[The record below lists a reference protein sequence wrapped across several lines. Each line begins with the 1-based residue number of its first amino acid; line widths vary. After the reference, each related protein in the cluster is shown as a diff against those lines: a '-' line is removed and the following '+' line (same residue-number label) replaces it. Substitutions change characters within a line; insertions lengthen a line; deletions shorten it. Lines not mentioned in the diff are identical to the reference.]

1 MAHST
6 KMKLIIPIEYYRSGG
21 VERVIISLIEEFSK
35 KIEKVII
42 VLPKKDIHYFQKI
55 LPSSEIIVYESFVPP
70 KNILLSFLRILIS
83 GSKIFKIKQLE
94 KKIKKV
100 RNKQSKHNALNGLI
114 EKYQATHCLYV
125 LTNRLTPPNLKIPLG
140 MIAHDVFWRFAP
152 MTYPEDY
159 VREYDQSLLAWLK
172 KSDLVFTVSEK
183 TKTDI
188 ISTFPGFSSKI
199 KPIPNAGVA
208 IRKMESDRETTVNSS
223 DRITF
228 YFPSSFGIYKD
239 HLTLLR
245 SGIKVAQKKLQ
256 FQVVLTGKETDALV
270 NGRLSLSQQSST
282 QEYSNYLNQCHQ
294 VYSDNRDLIE
304 QYFNG
309 LGYGEYEQ
317 VEYWYQHCSCVI
329 IPSQYEGFG
338 LALSE
343 AISRG
348 LPVIASDLEVFQ
360 EQVKLYQCFDQVEF
374 FPRGDAEALAACIE
388 KFVHHPKSKLNREK
402 IQEKLSLWT
411 WTDAAQQYISLLESV
426 V

>member
-1 MAHST
+1 
-6 KMKLIIPIEYYRSGG
+6 MKLIIPIEYYRSGG
-21 VERVIISLIEEFSK
+21 VERVIVSLVEEFSK

-42 VLPKKDIHYFQKI
+42 VLPKKDIKYFQKI
-55 LPSSEIIVYESFVPP
+55 LPSSEMIVYESFAPQ
-70 KNILLSFLRILIS
+70 KNISLSFLKIFISSLRIL
-83 GSKIFKIKQLE
+83 KL
-94 KKIKKV
+94 KKIEKRIKKI
-100 RNKQSKHNALNGLI
+100 RQTQSKHNALDRLI
-114 EKYQATHCLYV
+114 DKYQATHCLYV

-159 VREYDQSLLAWLK
+159 VREYDRSLLRWLK
-172 KSDLVFTVSEK
+172 KSDIVFTVSEK

-188 ISTFPGFSSKI
+188 VSLFPGFSSKI

-208 IRKMESDRETTVNSS
+208 IRTTEDDRQKTFNSNTL
-223 DRITF
+223 ITF

-245 SGIKVAQKKLQ
+245 SGIKVAQKNLP
-256 FQVVLTGKETDALV
+256 FQIVLTGKETDALV
-270 NGRLSLSQQSST
+270 NGSLSLSQQSST
-282 QEYSNYLNQCHQ
+282 QEYSSYLNQCYK
-294 VYSDNRDLIE
+294 VYAENTDLVE
-304 QYFNG
+304 QYFKG

-317 VEYWYQHCSCVI
+317 VEYWYKHCSCVV

-360 EQVKLYQCFDQVEF
+360 EQVKLYQCSDQVEF
-374 FPRGDAEALAACIE
+374 FPPGDAEALAVCMERFIDN
-388 KFVHHPKSKLNREK
+388 PKSKFNPEEVE
-402 IQEKLSLWT
+402 EKLSLWT
-411 WTDAAQQYISLLESV
+411 WKDAAEQYIRLLESNI
-426 V
+426 